1 MGYGDEIMA
10 SGQALAEHKRTGKR
24 VKILGVDGRPRFDL
38 LWHGLPWIAQPHETG
53 DFVTVRNGPQCR
65 PYIEYPFGRDIGQR
79 WTKWRARDHLGAIAL
94 TGAERAFAQGAVGRL
109 GRFFV
114 IEPSLDPK
122 GNPNKQWG
130 AANWAELAGLMVAG
144 GLKVVQMG
152 AQEPAQLAPG
162 VTYVATRSFRQAAS
176 VLARAAGAV
185 LPEGGL
191 HHAAAVLGVPAVV
204 LFGGHIDPMTTGYD
218 GHVNLA
224 DQGAGSPCGRWRPCR
239 HCADAWLRLAPAE
252 VYAAVR
258 GLAWPRV
265 AVNAG
270 AAE

>member
-10 SGQALAEHKRTGKR
+10 SGHALAEHKRTGKR
-24 VKILGVDGRPRFDL
+24 VKILDLVGRPRFDVM
-38 LWHGLPWIAQPHETG
+38 WRGLPWIAQPHETG
-53 DFVTVRNGPQCR
+53 DFATVRNGPQCR
-65 PYIEYPFGRDIGQR
+65 PYIEYPFGREIGQR
-79 WTKWRARDHLGAIAL
+79 WTTWRARDHVGAIAL
-94 TGAERAFAQGAVGRL
+94 TAAEQRFAREETTGLGKA

-114 IEPSLDPK
+114 IEPCLDPR

-130 AANWAELAGLMVAG
+130 AANWAELVERMIGDGLT
-144 GLKVVQMG
+144 VVQLG
-152 AQEPAQLAPG
+152 PEVRPEWSSG
-162 VTYVATRSFRQAAS
+162 VRHIRTRSFRMAAA

-204 LFGGHIDPMTTGYD
+204 LFGGYIPPDVTGYD

-224 DQGAGSPCGRWRPCR
+224 DCGPGSPCGRWTPCR
-239 HCADAWLRLAPAE
+239 HCRDVWLGLLPADVLAALRGMVCDA
-252 VYAAVR
+252 R
-258 GLAWPRV
+258 
-265 AVNAG
+265 